1 MTREIRPPHVAGLLP
16 AYVNGTLTLPMA
28 ADVRTHLDACPPCHA
43 ELLDWEAV
51 GAAARAAA
59 AHVPAPSR
67 GLMDRAWM
75 KIDRAESE
83 PAVAPAWRKLRQM
96 MWPRRPATALRLGAG
111 ALAAVVAS
119 VMLVA
124 LGGARANGLFSLFAP
139 KQFSAVP
146 LSFKDLSSL
155 ADLSQYGTFT
165 PPLPAQPQLVADAAA
180 ASAASGMAV
189 LTPSWLPQG
198 VQPSTTFAVIAGRS
212 ASFTFDAAKARTA
225 AAAQGKSLP
234 AMPED
239 VDGTTLQVTTSSA
252 VIAAHDETSGDGN
265 AESGGALLP
274 ASFPKLIVAQTSA
287 PSVTSDGAAAA
298 TLEQYLL
305 SQPGL
310 SPELATA
317 IKALGDPGNTWP
329 VPVPINLAA
338 AHPVHVQG
346 VSGLAVGDSTGIGG
360 GILWQKDGVI
370 YAVAG
375 SQTEKD
381 LLAVA
386 NALR

>member
-1 MTREIRPPHVAGLLP
+1 MIRADRSRHLEGLIP
-16 AYVNGTLTLPMA
+16 AYVNGTLDIA
-28 ADVRTHLDACPPCHA
+28 EASEVRGHLEVCPVCEA

-75 KIDRAESE
+75 KIERAESD
-83 PAVAPAWRKLRQM
+83 PRVTPSWRKHLPIM
-96 MWPRRPATALRLGAG
+96 FHRRRGFALRFGAG
-111 ALAAVVAS
+111 ALAAVLAA

-124 LGGARANGLFSLFAP
+124 FGGVRANGLFSLFAP
-139 KQFSAVP
+139 RQFSAVP
-146 LSFKDLSSL
+146 LSFEDLSSL
-155 ADLSQYGTFT
+155 ADLAQYGAFAG
-165 PPLPAQPQLVADAAA
+165 PAPAQPQQAADAGA
-180 ASAASGMAV
+180 ASAASGMTV

-198 VQPSTTFAVIAGRS
+198 VQQPAGFVVLPGNS
-212 ASFTFDAAKARTA
+212 ASFTFDAAKARA
-225 AAAQGKSLP
+225 AAAALGKSLP
-234 AMPED
+234 DMPQD
-239 VDGTTLQVTTSSA
+239 VDGTTLQVSTGAA
-252 VIAAHDETSGDGN
+252 VIAAYNETAAGGDVDT
-265 AESGGALLP
+265 GGAFRTSSL
-274 ASFPKLIVAQTSA
+274 PKLIVGQTAA
-287 PSVTSDGAAAA
+287 PTVTSDGATAA
-298 TLEQYLL
+298 TLEHYLL

-310 SPELATA
+310 SPELAAA
-317 IKALGDPGNTWP
+317 IKALGDPANTWP

-338 AHPVHVQG
+338 AHAVHVQG
-346 VSGLAVGDSTGIGG
+346 VSGLAVGDSTGLGG